1 MPRGEDA
8 FNRGRALSGARF
20 FSRPGAVT
28 DWDGAAKAFQQAAD
42 AGHPGGCYYL
52 GRCFKYGLGVE
63 QHDGDAKRWMA
74 AAAERGH
81 IGAANFSAT
90 GTAAVPAAQPDFRRR
105 VSRHSRHDRGGDGGL
120 PSSPSGRGDAV
131 VARPERAR
139 PAPHHRASF
148 GSPRAP
154 ESHQTTAHAA
164 TERRLK
170 SMLSHRKTINS
181 VALIEERIGLLDK
194 DLRVKRDVVHQ
205 WRRSVRDTLDVHTRL
220 VSAQWVKRA
229 SRAIRLSFKA
239 ILCCVHGRRRK
250 RHVLGQ
256 AVRKM
261 EHSAVSAAFEG
272 WCVTVVHSRKLRMS
286 LDAALARLHNRVMWV
301 HVRVWASHTSDMAQS
316 RLKVQQM
323 LSRWRL
329 QNVLVAWNSWRS
341 SVSGNVARRRVLA
354 KAVQKMHHGALSA
367 AFDGWCSFI
376 DAAAQHL
383 EQEQATLRKALLR
396 MQKMALAGSFASWSA
411 HASSALE
418 CRVKVQR
425 MLSRWR
431 LQSVLVT
438 WSAWRKFV
446 STSWSQSCL
455 ILQVLHDVD
464 SRVLSMSFQTWSMV
478 LSVRRARWLQLSQVM
493 VTQSRV
499 VAVQDDMRAHKE
511 HVASAFRHR
520 ICRLL
525 LRDCMLEW
533 SKAVHLKT
541 VMRAI
546 VHHKKSALSSTP
558 WDSLFP
564 ERAAANSARA
574 EHFPAPRGS
583 PIVDRF
589 VERSERCAR
598 SLNSSSSSDHGHRCR
613 LLAHPLLALGE
624 RFKEHSMPGRTGHA
638 QARWSTCVVS
648 CVGWKKWRP
657 L

>member
-1 MPRGEDA
+1 
-8 FNRGRALSGARF
+8 
-20 FSRPGAVT
+20 
-28 DWDGAAKAFQQAAD
+28 
-42 AGHPGGCYYL
+42 
-52 GRCFKYGLGVE
+52 
-63 QHDGDAKRWMA
+63 
-74 AAAERGH
+74 
-81 IGAANFSAT
+81 
-90 GTAAVPAAQPDFRRR
+90 
-105 VSRHSRHDRGGDGGL
+105 
-120 PSSPSGRGDAV
+120 
-131 VARPERAR
+131 
-139 PAPHHRASF
+139 
-148 GSPRAP
+148 
-154 ESHQTTAHAA
+154 
-164 TERRLK
+164 
-170 SMLSHRKTINS
+170 
-181 VALIEERIGLLDK
+181 
-194 DLRVKRDVVHQ
+194 
-205 WRRSVRDTLDVHTRL
+205 
-220 VSAQWVKRA
+220 
-229 SRAIRLSFKA
+229 
-239 ILCCVHGRRRK
+239 
-250 RHVLGQ
+250 
-256 AVRKM
+256 
-261 EHSAVSAAFEG
+261 
-272 WCVTVVHSRKLRMS
+272 
-286 LDAALARLHNRVMWV
+286 
-301 HVRVWASHTSDMAQS
+301 
-316 RLKVQQM
+316 
-323 LSRWRL
+323 
-329 QNVLVAWNSWRS
+329 
-341 SVSGNVARRRVLA
+341 
-354 KAVQKMHHGALSA
+354 
-367 AFDGWCSFI
+367 
-376 DAAAQHL
+376 
-383 EQEQATLRKALLR
+383 
-396 MQKMALAGSFASWSA
+396 
-411 HASSALE
+411 
-418 CRVKVQR
+418 

-638 QARWSTCVVS
+638 QSRWSTCVVS